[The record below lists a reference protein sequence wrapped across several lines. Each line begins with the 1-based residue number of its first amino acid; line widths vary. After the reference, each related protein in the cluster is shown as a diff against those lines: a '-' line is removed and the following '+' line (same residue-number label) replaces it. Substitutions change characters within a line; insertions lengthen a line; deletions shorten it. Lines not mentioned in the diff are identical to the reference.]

1 MKNIFLIGDSIMFGA
16 GNKNARGYGEQV
28 RTKLAG
34 EASVAWPHENCRFA
48 EYTLR
53 YLHEWASGIDTEKID
68 VVHWN
73 NGLWDVLRLFGDE
86 PLTPIETYTQ
96 MLKRVYKRIRLIFP
110 NAKVIFALNTPVIEE
125 MASPDFFRYNHEI
138 DAYNEAA
145 RKCMEELGVP
155 VNDLNAVV
163 RPLGEEYRADFV
175 HFNTKGSDL
184 LSDAVIEAIRRID

>member
-1 MKNIFLIGDSIMFGA
+1 M
-16 GNKNARGYGEQV
+16 
-28 RTKLAG
+28 
-34 EASVAWPHENCRFA
+34 
-48 EYTLR
+48 
-53 YLHEWASGIDTEKID
+53 HEWASGIDTEKID